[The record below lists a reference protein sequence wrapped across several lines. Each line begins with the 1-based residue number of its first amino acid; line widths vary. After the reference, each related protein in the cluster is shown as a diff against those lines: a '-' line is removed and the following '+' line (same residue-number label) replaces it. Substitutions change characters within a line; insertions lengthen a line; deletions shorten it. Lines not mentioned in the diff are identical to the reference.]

1 MKKQGELYLKIISI
15 VLAAVV
21 LAYVLFSVLFKSG
34 SSYALTAAVR
44 CEVGDGMTVSG
55 FVVRSEKILTAD
67 QSIVV
72 CELAEGEHVGGG
84 QAVATVYQ
92 SAEARAQRMELLR
105 LQTQLD
111 QLNYASEGLGN
122 RDDSSLDLQIREL
135 LVQSSQYVQ
144 SQQLSSALTAAE
156 SLQSMVLRRSISE
169 DDGARVNTRITE
181 LSARIAELSAA
192 AGQTQSVTVSSS
204 GYFSAAADGLE
215 AILTPEAVLEM
226 NVAQLRKLQSET
238 TAAPASA
245 FGRLILGQKWYFAA
259 EVPADR
265 LEGHYEG
272 DRLTVNFS
280 GESLQNLT
288 MTIERIGENEDGSCV
303 LVLSCERLMQ
313 KISALRR
320 QTADIVFETYTGL
333 SVEPQ
338 ALYYVDG
345 AAGVY
350 VLEGA
355 RARFKPVNILYEYA
369 DGYVVE
375 LDKSDTDNLWPED
388 EIILTSDDIYNGKV
402 LE

>member
-44 CEVGDGMTVSG
+44 CEVGDGITVSG
-55 FVVRSEKILTAD
+55 FVVRSEKVLTAE

-72 CELAEGEHVGGG
+72 CELSEGERVGGG

-92 SAEARAQRMELLR
+92 TAEARAQRLELAR
-105 LQTQLD
+105 LQAQLD
-111 QLNYASEGLGN
+111 QLNYAAESLGS
-122 RDDSSLDLQIREL
+122 RDDSTLDLQIRTL

-144 SQQLSSALTAAE
+144 SQQLSSARAAAE
-156 SLQSMVLRRSISE
+156 EFQPMVLRRSISE
-169 DDGARVNTRITE
+169 EDGTRINTRITE
-181 LSARIAELSAA
+181 LSARIAELSAV
-192 AGQTQSVTVSSS
+192 AGQTQTVTVSSS
-204 GYFSAAADGLE
+204 GYFSEAADGLE
-215 AILTPEAVLEM
+215 TTLTPEAVLEM
-226 NVAQLRKLQSET
+226 SAAQLRALENET
-238 TAAPASA
+238 ASAPTGA

-259 EVPADR
+259 VVPAER
-265 LEGHYEG
+265 LEGHYVG
-272 DRLTVNFS
+272 DRLTVQLS
-280 GESLQNLT
+280 GEALQNLS
-288 MTIERIGENEDGSCV
+288 MTIERIGENESGSCV

-313 KISALRR
+313 YISALRR

-338 ALYYVDG
+338 ALYYEDG
-345 AAGVY
+345 TAGVY

-402 LE
+402 FE

>member
-192 AGQTQSVTVSSS
+192 AG
-204 GYFSAAADGLE
+204 YFSAAADGLE

-320 QTADIVFETYTGL
+320 QTADIIFETYTGL

-388 EIILTSDDIYNGKV
+388 KIILTSDDIYNGKV

>member
-15 VLAAVV
+15 VLASVV
-21 LAYVLFSVLFKSG
+21 LAYILFSVLFKSG

-55 FVVRSEKILTAD
+55 FVVRSEKLLTAE

-72 CELAEGEHVGGG
+72 CELAEGERVGGG
-84 QAVATVYQ
+84 QAVATVYP
-92 SAEARAQRMELLR
+92 SAEARAKRMELQR

-111 QLNYASEGLGN
+111 QLSYASEGLGN
-122 RDDSSLDLQIREL
+122 RDDSSLDLQVREL
-135 LVQSSQYVQ
+135 LVQTSQYVQ
-144 SQQLSSALTAAE
+144 SGQLSSALASSE
-156 SLQSMVLRRSISE
+156 KLQPMVLRRSLSE
-169 DDGARVNTRITE
+169 DDGASVNTRITE
-181 LSARIAELSAA
+181 LSSRIAELSAA
-192 AGQTQSVTVSSS
+192 AGQTQTVTVASS

-215 AILTPEAVLEM
+215 SSLTPETVMELST
-226 NVAQLRKLQSET
+226 AQLRRLEHESA
-238 TAAPASA
+238 AAPANA
-245 FGRLILGQKWYFAA
+245 FGRLILGQKWYFVT
-259 EVPADR
+259 EVPAAR

-280 GESLQNLT
+280 GEALQNLA
-288 MTIERIGENEDGSCV
+288 MRIERIGENEDGSCV

-313 KISALRR
+313 HISALRR
-320 QTADIVFETYTGL
+320 QTADIVFETYSGL

-375 LDKSDTDNLWPED
+375 LDTTDTDNLWPQD

-402 LE
+402 FE

>member
-15 VLAAVV
+15 VLAVVV

-55 FVVRSEKILTAD
+55 FVVRSEKILTAE

-72 CELAEGEHVGGG
+72 SELSEGERVGGG
-84 QAVATVYQ
+84 QAVATVYP
-92 SAEARAQRMELLR
+92 SAEARAKRLELQR

-111 QLNYASEGLGN
+111 QLNYASESLGS
-122 RDDSSLDLQIREL
+122 RDDSSLELQIREL
-135 LVQSSQYVQ
+135 LVQSAQYAQ
-144 SQQLSSALTAAE
+144 SQQLSSARAAAE
-156 SLQSMVLRRSISE
+156 DLQPMVLRRSVSG
-169 DDGARVNTRITE
+169 DDGARINARITE

-192 AGQTQSVTVSSS
+192 AGQTQSITVASS
-204 GYFSAAADGLE
+204 GYFSTAADGLE
-215 AILTPEAVLEM
+215 AILTPETVLEM
-226 NVAQLRKLQSET
+226 NVAQLRKLENESA
-238 TAAPASA
+238 AAPASA

-259 EVPADR
+259 EVPAGR

-280 GESLQNLT
+280 GEALQALT
-288 MTIERIGENEDGSCV
+288 MKIERIGENEDGSCV

-313 KISALRR
+313 RISALRR
-320 QTADIVFETYTGL
+320 QTANIIFETYTGL

-345 AAGVY
+345 EAGVY

-402 LE
+402 FE